1 VNFKCRMF
9 LTFVLAGLIAPLA
22 IQGRQQIAEKSTATT
37 AASTTEKTPATAAPA
52 AASADVERITVDE
65 LKNKLA
71 SRESVVIIDVRG
83 GDYDSSRSKIKGAI
97 RIAPAEI
104 ESHLADLSRD
114 SQIVTY
120 CSCPTD
126 GGAVSAAR
134 VLELNGFKN
143 VRALKGGWKSWL
155 QAGGT
160 TERK

>member
-1 VNFKCRMF
+1 MF
-9 LTFVLAGLIAPLA
+9 WTFVLAGLIAPLA
-22 IQGRQQIAEKSTATT
+22 IQGQQQIVEKSAATT
-37 AASTTEKTPATAAPA
+37 AATTEKTPSTTTPV
-52 AASADVERITVDE
+52 AASAHVDRITVDE

-71 SRESVVIIDVRG
+71 SGESVVIIDVRG
-83 GDYDSSRSKIKGAI
+83 GDYASSQSKIKGAI

-126 GGAVSAAR
+126 GGAISAAR
-134 VLELNGFKN
+134 VLERNGFKN
-143 VRALKGGWKSWL
+143 VRALKGGWNSWV

-160 TERK
+160 TEPK

>member
-1 VNFKCRMF
+1 MF

-22 IQGRQQIAEKSTATT
+22 IQGQQQIVEKSAATT
-37 AASTTEKTPATAAPA
+37 AATTEKTPSTTAPV
-52 AASADVERITVDE
+52 AASAHVDRITVDE

-71 SRESVVIIDVRG
+71 SGESVVIIDVRG
-83 GDYDSSRSKIKGAI
+83 GDYASSQSKIKGAI

-126 GGAVSAAR
+126 GGAISAAR
-134 VLELNGFKN
+134 VLERNGFKN
-143 VRALKGGWKSWL
+143 VRALKGGWNSWV

-160 TERK
+160 TEPK

>member
-22 IQGRQQIAEKSTATT
+22 IQGQQQIVEKSAATT
-37 AASTTEKTPATAAPA
+37 AATTEKTPSTTT
-52 AASADVERITVDE
+52 AASADVDRITVDE

-83 GDYDSSRSKIKGAI
+83 GDYASSQSKIKGAI
-97 RIAPAEI
+97 RIVPAEI

-126 GGAVSAAR
+126 GGAISAAR
-134 VLELNGFKN
+134 VLERNGFKN
-143 VRALKGGWKSWL
+143 VRALKGGWNSWVH
-155 QAGGT
+155 AGGA
-160 TERK
+160 TEPK